1 MTNLCCHCYCHHL
14 QVLEGLVTAANEAAK
29 RDAACDVNVS
39 VGEFFR
45 SKYNTSKVAMI
56 GTEDV
61 KTAMFR

>member
-1 MTNLCCHCYCHHL
+1 MS
-14 QVLEGLVTAANEAAK
+14 QVLEGLLSDASMAVKRGEATT
-29 RDAACDVNVS
+29 DVNVS

>member
-1 MTNLCCHCYCHHL
+1 M
-14 QVLEGLVTAANEAAK
+14 LEGLVTAANEAAK

-45 SKYNTSKVAMI
+45 SKYNTSKAAMI